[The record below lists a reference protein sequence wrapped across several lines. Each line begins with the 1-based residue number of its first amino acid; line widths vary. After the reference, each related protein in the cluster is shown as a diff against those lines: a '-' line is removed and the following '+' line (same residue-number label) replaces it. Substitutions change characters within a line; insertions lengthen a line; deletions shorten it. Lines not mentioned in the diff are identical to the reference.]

1 MENQLMLSMVLDTD
15 SYKLSHWKQYPPK
28 TTAMYSYFESRGG
41 YSDETLFFGLQYYL
55 KKYFTKSVTVEDVEE
70 ANEFAKLHGLPFNYE
85 GWMYIAKDLKGKLP
99 VIIRSIPEGSIVPT
113 GNILLSV
120 ESTDPKC
127 FWVVSWFETILVRL
141 WYPIT
146 VATNSWHVKQIIKD
160 YLNKTSDNPE
170 AELSFKL
177 HDFGA
182 RGASSQESAMVG
194 GAAHL
199 VNFMGSD
206 TIAGIWMANKYYN
219 EKMAG
224 FSIPAAEHSTM
235 TMWGKDNET
244 EAYRNM
250 IKQYGD
256 GNIFAC
262 VSDSYDIYYAA
273 EKIWGELLKQEVM
286 DCKATIVIRPDSG
299 DPCTVIHKL
308 LDILGDKFGYTV
320 NNQGYK
326 VLNKVRLIQGDGIDK
341 SDVSNILGNMYIN
354 GWSATNIAF
363 GMGGGLLQKNMDRDT
378 HKFAF
383 KCSWA
388 MVDGEEIKVFK
399 QPVTDKVK
407 VSKAGK
413 QDLCLIEIGAVGG
426 NRKFVYTT
434 EQSKKNITDKSLLR
448 KVYENGDL
456 LIDDNFQGI
465 RERTNTEIF
474 SQYTGFRDKI

>member
-1 MENQLMLSMVLDTD
+1 MENLLLSTVLDTD

-41 YSDETLFFGLQYYL
+41 YADETLFFGLQYYL
-55 KKYFTKSVTVEDVEE
+55 KKYFTNPVLVEHVEE

-99 VIIRSIPEGSIVPT
+99 VVIKAVPEGSIIPT
-113 GNILLSV
+113 GNVLLSV
-120 ESTDPKC
+120 ESLDPKC

-146 VATNSWHVKQIIKD
+146 VATNSWHIKQIIKD
-160 YLNKTSDNPE
+160 YLNKTSDTPDE
-170 AELSFKL
+170 VSFKL
-177 HDFGA
+177 HDFGS
-182 RGASSQESAMVG
+182 RGSSSQESAMIG
-194 GAAHL
+194 GASHL

-235 TMWGKDNET
+235 TMWGKDNEV

-262 VSDSYDIYYAA
+262 VSDSYDIFKAA
-273 EKIWGELLKQEVM
+273 DEIWGQLLKKEVM

-299 DPCTVIHKL
+299 NPVAVIHEL
-308 LDILGDKFGYTV
+308 LDILDRRFGSTI
-320 NNQGYK
+320 NAKGYR

-341 SDVSNILGNMYIN
+341 NDVSNILGNMLIHGY
-354 GWSATNIAF
+354 SATNVAF
-363 GMGGGLLQKNMDRDT
+363 GMGGGLLQKNLDRDT

-388 MVDGEEIKVFK
+388 KVAGKDINVFK
-399 QPVTDKVK
+399 SPVTDKVK

-413 QDLCLIEIGAVGG
+413 QDLRLITIDAAGQ
-426 NRKFVYTT
+426 NRDFVYTT
-434 EQSKKNITDKSLLR
+434 RHDEKNTDVNKSLLET
-448 KVYENGDL
+448 VYVNGD
-456 LIDDNFQGI
+456 IVKETSFAEVRN
-465 RERTNTEIF
+465 RSNNVPYVK
-474 SQYTGFRDKI
+474 YTGFRDQV